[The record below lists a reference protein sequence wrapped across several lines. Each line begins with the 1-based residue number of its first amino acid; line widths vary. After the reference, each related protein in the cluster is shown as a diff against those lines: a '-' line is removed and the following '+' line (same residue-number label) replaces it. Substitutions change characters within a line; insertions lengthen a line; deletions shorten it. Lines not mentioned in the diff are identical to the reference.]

1 MGRGNGD
8 TVDPEWLDYDRFK
21 TEVMATPGK
30 DGSRGSTIGAMEG
43 NGCQELTAVRVRQLP
58 KFEGLLPIKRWRSSP

>member
-1 MGRGNGD
+1 MPVDARKHTRHPDAGSPLFRQHLGLLKRAGENGD

-30 DGSRGSTIGAMEG
+30 DGSRGSTIGAME
-43 NGCQELTAVRVRQLP
+43 
-58 KFEGLLPIKRWRSSP
+58 S

>member
-21 TEVMATPGK
+21 TDVMATPGEGRLTRIDDRRDGRK
-30 DGSRGSTIGAMEG
+30 WMPRADGSSCASAPEI
-43 NGCQELTAVRVRQLP
+43 
-58 KFEGLLPIKRWRSSP
+58 